1 VRSRPVGWYAGRV
14 DMIETFKIIS
24 AVVVLVFT
32 LLGVIGGL
40 LALPEKVKQFRRLH
54 RPLADQGTTFYLL
67 SRADT
72 AEHTILEF
80 LVAEDLMHFLSS
92 WGKQGGGATTI
103 GVEPV
108 GKFFRVR
115 MEYAAGTVDYYRKVE
130 KDK

>member
-1 VRSRPVGWYAGRV
+1 
-14 DMIETFKIIS
+14 MIETFKDIGVMLGL
-24 AVVVLVFT
+24 VVVT
-32 LLGVIGGL
+32 LGIIGGL
-40 LALPEKVKQFRRLH
+40 LTLPEKVKQFRKLR
-54 RPLADQGTTFYLL
+54 RPPGDQGTTFYLL
-67 SRADT
+67 SRTDT

-103 GVEPV
+103 GVEQV

-115 MEYAAGTVDYYRKVE
+115 MEYAAGTVDYHRKVD

>member
-1 VRSRPVGWYAGRV
+1 
-14 DMIETFKIIS
+14 MIETFKIIS
-24 AVVVLVFT
+24 TVVVLVFT

-40 LALPEKVKQFRRLH
+40 LSLPEKLKQFRKLRRSLG
-54 RPLADQGTTFYLL
+54 DQGTTFYLL
-67 SRADT
+67 SRTDT

-80 LVAEDLMHFLSS
+80 LVTEDLMHFLSS